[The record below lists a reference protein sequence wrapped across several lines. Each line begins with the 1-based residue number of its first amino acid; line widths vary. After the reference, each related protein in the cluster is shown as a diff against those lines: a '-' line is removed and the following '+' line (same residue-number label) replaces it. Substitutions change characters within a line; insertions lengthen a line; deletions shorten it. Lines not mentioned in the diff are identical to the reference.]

1 MKSIVQ
7 IILYVFISILSG
19 CYGKNVPLSG
29 IATFSDD
36 NTPLTMGTVYLT
48 SETFQASGHIQK
60 NGSFTIGSELPG
72 NGIPPGT
79 YKVSVSGVYG
89 KKGTIINSRNPNYS
103 LIDTKWSSPQTSDM
117 VITVNTKTRQLKLKI
132 DRNPQ

>member
-1 MKSIVQ
+1 MQNIFRL
-7 IILYVFISILSG
+7 ILYVFISVLTG

-29 IATFSDD
+29 VIVFSDD

-48 SETFQASGHIQK
+48 SETFQASGQIRK
-60 NGSFTIGSELPG
+60 DGSFRIGSEQPG

-89 KKGTIINSRNPNYS
+89 KKGEMINSRNPNYS
-103 LIDTKWSSPQTSDM
+103 LIDSKWSSPQTSGM
-117 VITVNTKTRQLKLKI
+117 IITVDAKTRRLELKI
-132 DRNPQ
+132 DRNPK